1 MVNMMLLA
9 LVDLINYQVP
19 LLRRIAIT
27 HALTAA
33 LTTILM
39 LVAIISILDGVDLKI
54 GWVGVDSLVLIGLYF
69 GGIWLI
75 QRENRSPVEPVPSPS
90 LPQISPA
97 CGAV

>member
-19 LLRRIAIT
+19 LLRRIAVS

-39 LVAIISILDGVDLKI
+39 LIAIISILDEVDIKI
-54 GWVGVDSLVLIGLYF
+54 GWVGLDSLVIIALYF

-75 QRENRSPVEPVPSPS
+75 QRENKGPGEPAPMPE
-90 LPQISPA
+90 PA
-97 CGAV
+97 PNFPTLRRG